1 MCSLAT
7 YKDHNNTRSEVNT
20 PQSLS
25 SRSVLVYPI
34 LHHAAGIV
42 RFIEHFIANEEE

>member
-7 YKDHNNTRSEVNT
+7 YKDHNITSSEVNI

-25 SRSVLVYPI
+25 SSSVLVYPI
-34 LHHAAGIV
+34 LDYAAGILS
-42 RFIEHFIANEEE
+42 FIEHFIAKVEE